1 MNQVKTAPHPTA
13 FQEPNWAMVYDRT
26 HQLAAKAGRSSFE
39 VTQLD
44 YEQAKREITGAAD
57 LDEQHAILGRVSP

>member
-1 MNQVKTAPHPTA
+1 
-13 FQEPNWAMVYDRT
+13 MVYDRT

-44 YEQAKREITGAAD
+44 YEQAKREITGASD